1 MSQLDNFYTTILDNT
16 KPKSAGYID
25 PRRDFRIGIRLT
37 NSNLSANLAKYIEIT
52 RIYSDLHDPDI
63 SPFVQSV
70 DLPRINADPGSS
82 ADNVIANI
90 DTHTTILNAGNK
102 TITLYVI
109 NTGDPII
116 ESFFYPWLREVTSP
130 IWIYDDRPYTKA
142 TITID
147 FTGHST
153 VRYKFFGC
161 RPTEIETLQAS
172 HAPNTTLTRGVSIT
186 YDLAAVI
193 REEFV
198 DSTDLEN
205 NEASLLAE
213 MEMYGVSPDDPMPG
227 KVDANGNPKDPW
239 GELGHDQF
247 GNPI

>member
-25 PRRDFRIGIRLT
+25 PRRDFKIYITFT
-37 NSNLSANLAKYIEIT
+37 NSNSNLPAELREYVYLYDTNGNET
-52 RIYSDLHDPDI
+52 GDI

-70 DLPRINADPGSS
+70 DLPRINADSGST

-90 DTHTTILNAGNK
+90 DTHTTILNSGSK
-102 TITLYVI
+102 TLTLSII

-147 FTGHST
+147 FTSHST
-153 VRYKFFGC
+153 VMYDFYGC

-172 HAPNTTLTRGVSIT
+172 HAPNTILTRGVSIT

-193 REEFV
+193 R
-198 DSTDLEN
+198 SNLAK
-205 NEASLLAE
+205 NEASLREE
-213 MEMYGVSPDDPMPG
+213 METYGVSPDAPMPG
-227 KVDANGNPKDPW
+227 HVDANGNPKDPW
-239 GELGHDQF
+239 GEPGHDQF